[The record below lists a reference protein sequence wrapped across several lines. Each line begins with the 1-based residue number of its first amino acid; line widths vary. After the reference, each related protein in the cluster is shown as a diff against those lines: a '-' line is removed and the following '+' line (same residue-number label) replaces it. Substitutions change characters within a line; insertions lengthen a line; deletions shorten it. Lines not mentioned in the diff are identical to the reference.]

1 VLTNTPVLLRA
12 IAIGPCGF
20 IWVKFYDGATYLGDA
35 VHGTSGG
42 YDLTVS
48 GFAAG
53 THQLSAVAQ
62 LDSGVPGSGEV
73 ETSDPVDLIVLAPGG
88 PPDQHGP

>member
-20 IWVKFYDGATYLGDA
+20 SWVKFYDGATYLGDA
-35 VHGTSGG
+35 VAGSGGG

-62 LDSGVPGSGEV
+62 LDSGVPGDGEV
-73 ETSDPVDLIVLAPGG
+73 ETSAPVDLMVLAPGG
-88 PPDQHGP
+88 TPHQPGP

>member
-12 IAIGPCGF
+12 IAIGPCGL

-35 VHGTSGG
+35 VAGSTGG

-48 GFAAG
+48 SFAPG
-53 THQLSAVAQ
+53 THQLSAVAL
-62 LDSGVPGSGEV
+62 LDSGTTGEGEL
-73 ETSDPVDLIVLAPGG
+73 ETSAPVDLVVLAPGQ
-88 PPDQHGP
+88 PPDYHGP